1 MNARELALLALRQ
14 AHQGGTYVQDRL
26 HDLLGEHELSAAD
39 RAMATEIA
47 LATVRHR
54 RTIDLLLA
62 SLLARPIQKTDLTT
76 RLVLQSAAYQIVF
89 LERVPDYAVVDEAV
103 RLVRKAG
110 RPRMTGLVNAVL
122 RRVADLVDRSA
133 KPAQV
138 SDPRRIVPLPHG
150 GSVVLKQPLLAA
162 DDVGR
167 LADAYSFPDVLV
179 SRWCSRWGARKT
191 ERVLAALNR
200 PPRVF
205 ARVNTL
211 RTSARDLIARLP
223 EDLRE
228 TVQPV
233 TKKVVDLTGLPHRH
247 LLALLEEGLVTVE
260 DPTAML
266 AVEALEAR
274 PGETVLD
281 LCAAPGGKTSYLAE
295 LMKGEGLIFALDRE
309 GPRLDLLRHTCRR
322 LKLDNVRVLANQ
334 PAGLPGDMPKEFD
347 RVLIDVPCSN
357 TGVLN
362 RRAEARWRLSEKSIR
377 SLNDLQL
384 QLLEQGARATRT
396 GGLCLY
402 STCSLEPEENGRL
415 VRRFLQDN
423 PWMALQSE
431 LETLPSACGD
441 GGYFARMTRIED
453 GPAQSGDRLDTS
465 AKWPIIRHLRAAGPG
480 LREDRS

>member
-1 MNARELALLALRQ
+1 VAALTSLNARELALLALRQ

-26 HDLLGEHELSAAD
+26 HDLLSEHELSDAD
-39 RAMATEIA
+39 RSLATEIA

-62 SLLARPIQKTDLTT
+62 SLLAKPIHKTDLATH
-76 RLVLQSAAYQIVF
+76 LVLQSAAYQIIF

-110 RPRMTGLVNAVL
+110 SPHMTGLVNAVL
-122 RRVADLVDRSA
+122 RRVADLIDRNA
-133 KPAQV
+133 NPAQV
-138 SDPRRIVPLPHG
+138 GDPRRIVPLPHG

-200 PPRVF
+200 PPRLF

-211 RTSARDLIARLP
+211 RTSARDLVAHLP
-223 EDLRE
+223 EAVRE
-228 TVQPV
+228 AVQP
-233 TKKVVDLTGLPHRH
+233 TSEKNKKNEKVVDLTGLPHPS
-247 LLALLEEGLVTVE
+247 LLALLEQGLVTVE

-322 LKLDNVRVLANQ
+322 LKLDNVRVLANES
-334 PAGLPGDMPKEFD
+334 AALSDDMPTEFD

-362 RRAEARWRLSEKSIR
+362 RRAEARWRLSQKSIR

-431 LETLPSACGD
+431 LETLPSESGD
-441 GGYFARMTRIED
+441 GGYFARMKRIE
-453 GPAQSGDRLDTS
+453 G
-465 AKWPIIRHLRAAGPG
+465 GPG
-480 LREDRS
+480 SQATDLTPRPNGL

>member
-26 HDLLGEHELSAAD
+26 HDLLSEHELSAAD
-39 RAMATEIA
+39 RSLATEIA

-54 RTIDLLLA
+54 RTIDLVLA
-62 SLLARPIQKTDLTT
+62 SLLAKPIHKTDLAT
-76 RLVLQSAAYQIVF
+76 RLVLQSAAYQIIF

-110 RPRMTGLVNAVL
+110 SPHMTGLVNAVL
-122 RRVADLVDRSA
+122 RKVADLVDRNVKA
-133 KPAQV
+133 PQV
-138 SDPRRIVPLPHG
+138 DDPRRIVPLPHG
-150 GSVVLKQPLLAA
+150 GSVVLKRPLLAD

-167 LADAYSFPDVLV
+167 LAEAYSFPDVLV
-179 SRWCSRWGARKT
+179 NRWCSRWGARKT

-200 PPRVF
+200 PPRLF

-211 RTSARDLIARLP
+211 RTSARDLPAHLP
-223 EDLRE
+223 ADLRQ
-228 TVQPV
+228 TVQP
-233 TKKVVDLTGLPHRH
+233 TNEKNKKNENVVDLTGLPHGH
-247 LLALLEEGLVTVE
+247 LLDLLEQGLVTVE

-281 LCAAPGGKTSYLAE
+281 LCAAPGGKTAYLAE

-309 GPRLDLLRHTCRR
+309 GPRLDLLRDTCRR

-334 PAGLPGDMPKEFD
+334 PAALPDDMPKEFD

-362 RRAEARWRLSEKSIR
+362 RRAEARWRLSQKSIR
-377 SLNDLQL
+377 SLNGLQL
-384 QLLEQGARATRT
+384 QLLEQGARATRS

-415 VRRFLQDN
+415 VRRFLQDH
-423 PWMALQSE
+423 PRMVLQSE
-431 LETLPSACGD
+431 LETLPGASGD
-441 GGYFARMTRIED
+441 GGYFARMRGME
-453 GPAQSGDRLDTS
+453 PA
-465 AKWPIIRHLRAAGPG
+465 
-480 LREDRS
+480 